1 MPATKMPDQTR
12 TMPDPE
18 GRLLERLAKVFALL
32 SDAAYHIADGEVD
45 KAEELLNQ
53 LSDAQSFVI
62 TSSCLDH
69 RASDTEVARWE
80 VERAK
85 QRAGGE

>member
-1 MPATKMPDQTR
+1 MTDQTR

-45 KAEELLNQ
+45 QAEELINQ
-53 LSDAQSFVI
+53 LSDAGSFVI
-62 TSSCLDH
+62 TSPCVNG
-69 RASDTEVARWE
+69 RASDTEVARWT

-85 QRAGGE
+85 QRAGAS